1 MQERAAYCFPLPI
14 LVPVA
19 NVAVVSTEVAT
30 GTDVKIE
37 CPSETVVEAEK
48 PVWGPANVVSWPS
61 GKAPNALA
69 TRGPVVTG
77 GFAPRSL

>member
-14 LVPVA
+14 LVAVA

-37 CPSETVVEAEK
+37 CPSKTVVEA
-48 PVWGPANVVSWPS
+48 VWGPANVVSWPS

-77 GFAPRSL
+77 GVAPRSL